1 MFSIVPND
9 VYSQLV
15 EICMQIESADYQTFV
30 PFNTTIVS
38 TRLSPI
44 VHKIIFKDNF
54 KRMHLLPGTF
64 NLYIVGHII
73 QPHGANFVRM
83 HLLPGTFNSYIVGH
97 IIQPHGA
104 KGPRPPDPPSGNLQ
118 LVLLPQLM
126 FCCHLSPSFLPSPH
140 HLPQPLHLHHHPP
153 APPVNRPL
161 GQLLR
166 LPRVILCPHD
176 IVLLEPRASS

>member
-1 MFSIVPND
+1 
-9 VYSQLV
+9 
-15 EICMQIESADYQTFV
+15 MQIELADYQTFV
-30 PFNTTIVS
+30 PFNTTIRQYP
-38 TRLSPI
+38 TQLHIFLSWDPQNDLN
-44 VHKIIFKDNF
+44 DNF
-54 KRMHLLPGTF
+54 VRMHLLPGTF

-73 QPHGANFVRM
+73 QPHGA
-83 HLLPGTFNSYIVGH
+83 
-97 IIQPHGA
+97 
-104 KGPRPPDPPSGNLQ
+104 KGPRPPDPLSGNLQ

>member
-1 MFSIVPND
+1 MK
-9 VYSQLV
+9 
-15 EICMQIESADYQTFV
+15 IELADYQTFV
-30 PFNTTIVS
+30 PFNTTIRQYP
-38 TRLSPI
+38 TQLHIFLSWDPQNDLN
-44 VHKIIFKDNF
+44 DNF
-54 KRMHLLPGTF
+54 VRMHLLPGTF